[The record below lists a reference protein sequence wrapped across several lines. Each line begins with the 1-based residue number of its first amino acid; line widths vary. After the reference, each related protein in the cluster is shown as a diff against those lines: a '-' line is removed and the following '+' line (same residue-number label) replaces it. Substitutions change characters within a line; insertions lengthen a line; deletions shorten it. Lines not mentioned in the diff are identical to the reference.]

1 MKKAI
6 LGRKIGMSQLFL
18 ENGTL
23 LPVTVIEAGPCTVVQ
38 LKTKQNDGY
47 EAIKIGFGDVK
58 EKSLNKPDKG
68 QFDKSEI
75 TPSKYLKELRLDDC
89 NGFKIGQSI
98 NISDMFELGDKVD
111 ISGISKGKGF
121 QGAIKRWGQSCGPM
135 SHGSKYHR
143 RVGSMGAN
151 SSPGKVFKGKRL
163 PGHMGVDKITVQNLQ
178 VVKIYED
185 KNLILVK
192 GAVPGPKNGLLFIKS
207 TVKSG
212 K

>member
-6 LGRKIGMSQLFL
+6 LGKKIGMTQLFL

-47 EAIKIGFGDVK
+47 DAIKIGFGDVK
-58 EKSLNKPDKG
+58 EKNLNKPDKG
-68 QFDKSEI
+68 QFEKSEI
-75 TPSKYLKELRLDDC
+75 TPTKYLKELRLEDC
-89 NGFKIGQSI
+89 SGFTIGQSI
-98 NISDMFELGDKVD
+98 SINDMFELGDKVD

-121 QGAIKRWGQSCGPM
+121 QGPIKRWGQSRGPM

-151 SSPGKVFKGKRL
+151 SSPGKVFKGKKL

-207 TVKSG
+207 TVKSV

>member
-1 MKKAI
+1 MEKAI
-6 LGRKIGMSQLFL
+6 LGKKIGMTQLFL

>member
-1 MKKAI
+1 MEKAI
-6 LGRKIGMSQLFL
+6 LGKKIGMTQLFL

-47 EAIKIGFGDVK
+47 ESIKIGFGDVK
-58 EKSLNKPDKG
+58 AKSLNKPDKG

-89 NGFKIGQSI
+89 SGFKIGQSI

>member
-1 MKKAI
+1 MEKAI
-6 LGRKIGMSQLFL
+6 LGKKIGMTQLFL

-89 NGFKIGQSI
+89 SGFKIGQSI

>member
-6 LGRKIGMSQLFL
+6 LGKKIGMTQLFL

>member
-6 LGRKIGMSQLFL
+6 LGRKISMSQLFL

-163 PGHMGVDKITVQNLQ
+163 PGHMGVDQITVQNLQ

>member
-163 PGHMGVDKITVQNLQ
+163 PGHMGVDQITVQNLQ

>member
-1 MKKAI
+1 MEKAI
-6 LGRKIGMSQLFL
+6 LGKKIGMTQLFL

-75 TPSKYLKELRLDDC
+75 APSKYLKELRLDDC

>member
-6 LGRKIGMSQLFL
+6 LGKKIGMTQLFL

-75 TPSKYLKELRLDDC
+75 TPSKYLKELRLNDC